1 MHFRT
6 HFNGSIHRA
15 ERLHNDM
22 FYFLG
27 DAATAYN
34 KHFQVLSLLYV
45 CQRRSNKGIKK
56 EDFDQQ
62 AELNKLGEGASLGPT
77 VVVFQV
83 RKAHEK

>member
-1 MHFRT
+1 
-6 HFNGSIHRA
+6 
-15 ERLHNDM
+15 M

-34 KHFQVLSLLYV
+34 KHFQVVFLLMIFV
-45 CQRRSNKGIKK
+45 SACDAVIRGKNDGQSSK
-56 EDFDQQ
+56 DFYQQ

-83 RKAHEK
+83 RKADEKQKHRF